1 MPRAEIKGSW
11 PIDVRTLTGKSI
23 SLQVVH
29 EDSIESVK
37 QQIQDKEEIPP
48 DQQRLIFAGKQLEES
63 RTLGD
68 YNIQKLST
76 LHLCLRLRGGMF
88 QLSSGRADYIS
99 TTPPNEKLGPS
110 DKRAEVRTFNVSGPL
125 GRHITLFGH
134 KDISASAITR
144 RVAMETQEDY
154 FQHLTMGA
162 LRQIDQGTRNQLSR
176 DALQRLAQALEAGS
190 VSRPLIVLD
199 DDDE

>member
-1 MPRAEIKGSW
+1 MLLVQAEDTIE
-11 PIDVRTLTGKSI
+11 
-23 SLQVVH
+23 SLQLAIEEKEGIPVH
-29 EDSIESVK
+29 
-37 QQIQDKEEIPP
+37 
-48 DQQRLIFAGKQLEES
+48 QQRLIGAGKQLDEA
-63 RTLGD
+63 RTVGD
-68 YNIQKLST
+68 YNIKKEMT
-76 LHLCLRLRGGMF
+76 VHLILRLRGGMY
-88 QLSSGRADYIS
+88 QLSSGRVDYVS
-99 TTPPNEKLGPS
+99 TTSPNEKLGPGE
-110 DKRAEVRTFNVSGPL
+110 KRAEVRMFHVNGPAGRFLTLYGHRNV
-125 GRHITLFGH
+125 
-134 KDISASAITR
+134 SASAITR